1 MTGSIFKPKPLSYYE
16 DLTNGGDVN
25 VSLNKREACIALKV
39 HDYGVEQLTE
49 EEKQALYSLI
59 GKLKDQ
65 IWP

>member
-1 MTGSIFKPKPLSYYE
+1 MPGSMFKPKPLTYYE
-16 DLTNGGDVN
+16 DLTNGGDVQ

-39 HDYGVEQLTE
+39 HDYGVDQLND
-49 EEKQALYSLI
+49 EEKQVLYSLI

>member
-1 MTGSIFKPKPLSYYE
+1 MFGTKNLDYYA
-16 DLTNGGDVN
+16 DLTSGGDYQ

-39 HDYGVEQLTE
+39 HDYGIDNLTDDE
-49 EEKQALYSLI
+49 RQALYSLM

>member
-1 MTGSIFKPKPLSYYE
+1 MSETIFKPKPLSYYE

-25 VSLNKREACIALKV
+25 VSLNTREACIALKV
-39 HDYGVEQLTE
+39 HDYGVDQLSDD
-49 EEKQALYSLI
+49 EKQALYSLI